1 MIEFKHNQ
9 SNFALVKVSF
19 KTISRDTIS
28 KRVLMEV
35 FDLTAVYRASTSHLQ
50 QEFQS
55 MLTNALSH
63 ERLTPLNNIINTCQL
78 VHK

>member
-1 MIEFKHNQ
+1 MIDFKHNQ
-9 SNFALVKVSF
+9 KYFALVKVSF
-19 KTISRDTIS
+19 KIVSCDIFR

-35 FDLTAVYRASTSHLQ
+35 FDLTEVYQASSSHLQ

-63 ERLTPLNNIINTCQL
+63 ERLTPLNTIINTSQL
-78 VHK
+78 IHK